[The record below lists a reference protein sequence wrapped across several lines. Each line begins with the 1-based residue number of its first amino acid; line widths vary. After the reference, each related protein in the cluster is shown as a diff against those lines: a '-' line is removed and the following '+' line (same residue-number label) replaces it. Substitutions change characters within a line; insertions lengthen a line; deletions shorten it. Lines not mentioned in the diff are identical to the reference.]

1 MKVEEIKL
9 SLENNRV
16 QFSSALILKQD
27 ADRINKAISDLG
39 QLRSQM
45 KKVYLDATKGANTNY
60 AQFGQNAKELG
71 LDPNQVPEYKN
82 FMALQSKIDDAYY
95 KSIS

>member
-9 SLENNRV
+9 AFETNI
-16 QFSSALILKQD
+16 QFSTALILKQD
-27 ADRINKAISDLG
+27 ADRINKAISDISS
-39 QLRSQM
+39 LRSQM
-45 KKVYLDATKGANTNY
+45 KKVYSDALKNANTNY

-82 FMALQSKIDDAYY
+82 FMSLQSKIDDAYY
-95 KSIS
+95 KTIS